1 MIKLLFSF
9 LKMDIKR
16 EIFPIFLGAILLFLA
31 TPPFGFF
38 VFSYVA
44 ICVASVSLN
53 THNSAFL
60 KGFLFGFIYN
70 LLTMYW
76 IAYVLILY
84 GNLPVFI
91 SLILLIVLI
100 SYLSLYPA
108 FFFKFYNLIQHKL
121 PYYFLPLI
129 LSGCWTML
137 EIARSYFLTGFP
149 WMLIGY
155 TQHNFLPIAQY
166 AKHLTIYGLGFI
178 IVYINFSILILFQGN
193 NKKNIF
199 KYLNIVF
206 SIIVFTILVFDGNRQ
221 IKTLKLKFM
230 SFNKIK
236 ICGVQGNI
244 DQSKKWDKKLQTDII
259 DKYFYM
265 TANGCSE
272 ANLVVWPET
281 ALPFV
286 YGIDKE
292 MTEYFREKMRKK
304 NFLLLSGFLSFGFD
318 EDGKGGYTNSAGI
331 FYKGELIEK
340 YDKIHLVPFGE
351 YVPLK
356 KVLFFVNKLVDAA
369 GDFLRG
375 KETKNFTINNI
386 KIGILICYESIF
398 PEISR
403 HYKDSGVNILVNIT
417 NDAWFGR
424 SSAPYQHLAM
434 SGFRAI
440 ENEMFMVRIANTG
453 ISAIITPWGEVIAKT
468 ELYED
473 AVVQKNV
480 YYK

>member
-1 MIKLLFSF
+1 M
-9 LKMDIKR
+9 

-38 VFSYVA
+38 VFSYIA
-44 ICVASVSLN
+44 ICVALVSLN
-53 THNSAFL
+53 IQNSPFF

-91 SLILLIVLI
+91 SLILLILLI

-108 FFFKFYNLIQHKL
+108 LFFKFYNLIQCKL
-121 PYYFLPLI
+121 PHYFLPFV

-137 EIARSYFLTGFP
+137 EIVRAYFLTGFP

-166 AKHLTIYGLGFI
+166 AKHLSIYGLGFI
-178 IVYINFSILILFQGN
+178 IVYINSSILLFFQKEH
-193 NKKNIF
+193 KKNAF
-199 KYLNIVF
+199 KYFNIVF
-206 SIIVFTILVFDGNRQ
+206 TLIIFTVLIFYSNKQ
-221 IKTLKLKFM
+221 IETLKLRFM
-230 SFNKIK
+230 SLNKIK

-259 DKYFYM
+259 DKYFYV
-265 TANGCSE
+265 TENNCSE
-272 ANLVVWPET
+272 ANLVIWPET

-292 MTEYFREKMRKK
+292 MTEYFKDKMRKK
-304 NFLLLSGFLSFGFD
+304 DFLLLSGFLSFGFD
-318 EDGKGGYTNSAGI
+318 ENGKGGYTNSAGI

-356 KVLFFVNKLVDAA
+356 KILFFVNKLVEAA
-369 GDFLRG
+369 GDFLSG
-375 KETKNFTINNI
+375 KDTKYFAFNNI
-386 KIGILICYESIF
+386 KIGTLICYESIF
-398 PEISR
+398 PEISKQ
-403 HYKDSGVNILVNIT
+403 YKDGGVNILVNIT

-440 ENEMFMVRIANTG
+440 ENEMFVVRIANTG
-453 ISAIITPWGEVIAKT
+453 ISAIITPWGEVVAKT
-468 ELYED
+468 ELYKD

-480 YYK
+480 YFK